1 MIDFSLTD
9 EQQAFRDALRKF
21 AQKEIAPLVDEYE
34 EKAEYPQFIFKKIAE
49 PGYLG
54 ARFPEEAGGSGG
66 DTMFSVIMSEEL
78 GYVSP
83 AIYLG
88 IYVHLYLAMS
98 AILFFGNSKQ
108 KNKYLVPGIRGDLI
122 GAWGFAE
129 PGAGSDP
136 GSMTT
141 RARREGDDF
150 IINGTKMFITNG
162 TFADF
167 VVVTAV
173 TDPSLGMKGISLFI
187 VDKDTPGFSVSKKL
201 KKMGMKASEAAELI
215 FKDCRVPASNMLGQE
230 NTGFIAAMGT
240 LTEGRIV
247 AAAFAVGMAR
257 AAYDAA
263 LAYAKIR
270 EQFGKPIG
278 KFQGIQWMLAD
289 MATQIEAA
297 KLLTY
302 QAAWLTSRN
311 APHIKE
317 SSMAKLFA
325 TETAT
330 KVCSQA
336 VQIHGGYGF
345 MDEYPVSRFYRDC
358 KLLEIG
364 EGTSQIHRNTIA
376 RSIGL

>member
-1 MIDFSLTD
+1 MIDLSLTD
-9 EQQAFRDALRKF
+9 EQKAFRDALQRF
-21 AQKEIAPLVDEYE
+21 AKKEIVPLVDEYE
-34 EKAEYPQFIFKKIAE
+34 ERAEYPQFIFRKIGE
-49 PGYLG
+49 QGYLG
-54 ARFPEEAGGSGG
+54 ARFPEEFGGIGG

-83 AIYLG
+83 GIYLG

-98 AILFFGNSKQ
+98 AILFFGSSEQ
-108 KNKYLVPGIRGDLI
+108 KRKYLIPGIRGDMV

-129 PGAGSDP
+129 PEAGSDP

-141 RARREGDDF
+141 RAKREGDDF

-187 VDKDTPGFSVSKKL
+187 VDKNTPGFSVSKKL
-201 KKMGMKASEAAELI
+201 KKMGMKASEAAELV
-215 FKDCRVPASNMLGQE
+215 FEGCRVPASNMLGKE
-230 NTGFIAAMGT
+230 NTGFLAAMGT
-240 LTEGRIV
+240 LTEGRIA

-263 LAYAKIR
+263 LDYAKTR
-270 EQFGKPIG
+270 YQFGQPIG

-302 QAAWLTSRN
+302 QAAWLASN
-311 APHIKE
+311 KAPHVKE

-325 TETAT
+325 TEMAS
-330 KVCSQA
+330 KICAQA

>member
-1 MIDFSLTD
+1 MIDLSLTD
-9 EQQAFRDALRKF
+9 EQKAFRDALRKF
-21 AQKEIAPLVDEYE
+21 AKKEIAPLVDEYE
-34 EKAEYPQFIFKKIAE
+34 EKSEYPQFMFKKMAE

-54 ARFPEEAGGSGG
+54 ARFPVEYGGSGG

-78 GYVSP
+78 AYVS
-83 AIYLG
+83 AGIYLG
-88 IYVHLYLAMS
+88 IYVHLYLAQS
-98 AILFFGNSKQ
+98 AILFFGNEHQ
-108 KNKYLVPGIRGDLI
+108 KNKYLIPGIQGDLI
-122 GAWGFAE
+122 SAWAFAE

-136 GSMTT
+136 GSMRT
-141 RARREGDDF
+141 RARRDGDDF
-150 IINGTKMFITNG
+150 IIDGTKMFITNG

-173 TDPSLGMKGISLFI
+173 TDPALGMKGISLFI
-187 VDKDTPGFSVSKKL
+187 VDKGTPGFSVSKKL
-201 KKMGMKASEAAELI
+201 KKMGMKASEAAELV
-215 FKDCRVPASNMLGQE
+215 FDECRVPASNMLGEE
-230 NTGFIAAMGT
+230 NTGFVAAMGT

-247 AAAFAVGMAR
+247 AAAFAVGLAR

-263 LAYAKIR
+263 LKYAKER

-278 KFQGIQWMLAD
+278 KFQGIQWMLSD
-289 MATQIEAA
+289 MATEIEAS

-302 QAAWLTSRN
+302 QAAWLASLGT
-311 APHIKE
+311 PHIKE
-317 SSMAKLFA
+317 SSMAKLYA
-325 TETAT
+325 TETAS
-330 KVCSQA
+330 KVCAQA

-376 RSIGL
+376 RTIGL

>member
-1 MIDFSLTD
+1 MIDLSLTD
-9 EQQAFRDALRKF
+9 EQKGFRDALRKF
-21 AQKEIAPLVDEYE
+21 AKKEIAPLVEACE
-34 EKAEYPQFIFKKIAE
+34 EKEEYPQFIFKKVGQL
-49 PGYLG
+49 GYLG
-54 ARFPEEAGGSGG
+54 ARFPEEFGGSGG
-66 DTMFSVIMSEEL
+66 DTMYSVIMSEEL

-88 IYVHLYLAMS
+88 IYVHLYLSMS
-98 AILFFGNSKQ
+98 AILFFGDDAQKQ
-108 KNKYLVPGIRGDLI
+108 KYLVPGIQGDMI
-122 GAWGFAE
+122 GAWAFAE

-141 RARREGDDF
+141 RAQRDNQDF
-150 IINGTKMFITNG
+150 IINGNKMFITNG

-167 VVVTAV
+167 VAVTAV
-173 TDPSLGMKGISLFI
+173 TDPSRGMKGISLFI
-187 VDKDTPGFSVSKKL
+187 VEKDTPGFSVSKKL

-215 FKDCRVPASNMLGQE
+215 FDDCRVPASNMLGQE
-230 NTGFIAAMGT
+230 NTGFLAAMGT

-263 LAYAKIR
+263 LEYAKTR
-270 EQFGKPIG
+270 VQFGQPIG

-302 QAAWLTSRN
+302 QAAWLASEG
-311 APHIKE
+311 AAHIKE

-330 KVCSQA
+330 QVCSQA

-345 MDEYPVSRFYRDC
+345 MDEYPVSIFYRDC

>member
-9 EQQAFRDALRKF
+9 EQKAFRDALRKF
-21 AQKEIAPLVDEYE
+21 AKNEIVPLVDQCE
-34 EKAEYPQFIFKKIAE
+34 ERAEYPQFIFRKMGE

-54 ARFPEEAGGSGG
+54 ARFPEEFGGSGG

-83 AIYLG
+83 GIYLG

-98 AILFFGNSKQ
+98 GILFFGSNEQ
-108 KNKYLVPGIRGDLI
+108 KKKYLIPGIRGDMI

-141 RARREGDDF
+141 RAKRDGSDF

-187 VDKDTPGFSVSKKL
+187 VDKGTPGFSVSKKL
-201 KKMGMKASEAAELI
+201 NKMGMKASEAAELV
-215 FKDCRVPASNMLGQE
+215 FEDCRVPASNMLGKE

-247 AAAFAVGMAR
+247 AAAFAVGMGR

-263 LAYAKIR
+263 LDYAKTR
-270 EQFGKPIG
+270 YQFGQPIG

-297 KLLTY
+297 RLLTY
-302 QAAWLTSRN
+302 QAAWLAGKS

-325 TETAT
+325 TEMAS
-330 KVCSQA
+330 KVCAQA

>member
-1 MIDFSLTD
+1 MIDLSLTD
-9 EQQAFRDALRKF
+9 EQKAFRDALRKF
-21 AQKEIAPLVDEYE
+21 AQKEIAPLVDACE
-34 EKAEYPQFIFKKIAE
+34 EKEEYPQFIFKKVGE
-49 PGYLG
+49 LGYLG
-54 ARFPEEAGGSGG
+54 ARFPEEFGGSGG
-66 DTMFSVIMSEEL
+66 DTMYSVIMSEEL

-88 IYVHLYLAMS
+88 IYVHLYLSMS
-98 AILFFGNSKQ
+98 AILFFGNDAQKQ
-108 KNKYLVPGIRGDLI
+108 KYLVPGIQGDMI
-122 GAWGFAE
+122 GAWAFAE

-136 GSMTT
+136 GSMAT
-141 RARREGDDF
+141 RAQRDNQDF
-150 IINGTKMFITNG
+150 IINGNKMFITNG

-173 TDPSLGMKGISLFI
+173 TDPSRGMKGISLFI
-187 VDKDTPGFSVSKKL
+187 VEKDTPGFSVSKKL
-201 KKMGMKASEAAELI
+201 KKMGMKASEAAELV
-215 FKDCRVPASNMLGQE
+215 FDDCRVPASNMLGQE
-230 NTGFIAAMGT
+230 NTGFLAAMGT

-263 LAYAKIR
+263 LEYAKTRI
-270 EQFGKPIG
+270 QFGQPIG

-289 MATQIEAA
+289 MATQIEAS

-302 QAAWLTSRN
+302 QAAWLASQN
-311 APHIKE
+311 AAHIKE

-345 MDEYPVSRFYRDC
+345 MDEYPVSIFYRDC

-376 RSIGL
+376 RCIGL

>member
-1 MIDFSLTD
+1 MIDLSLTD
-9 EQQAFRDALRKF
+9 EQKAFREAMRRF
-21 AQKEIAPLVDEYE
+21 AKTEIAPLVDEYE
-34 EKAEYPQFIFKKIAE
+34 ERAEYPQFIFRKMGE

-54 ARFPEEAGGSGG
+54 ARFPEEFGGIGG
-66 DTMFSVIMSEEL
+66 DAMFSVIMSEEL

-83 AIYLG
+83 GIYLG

-98 AILFFGNSKQ
+98 AILFFGSSEQ
-108 KNKYLVPGIRGDLI
+108 KGKYLIPGIRGDLV

-141 RARREGDDF
+141 MAKREGDDF

-173 TDPSLGMKGISLFI
+173 TDPSLGMKGISLFL
-187 VDKDTPGFSVSKKL
+187 VDKNTPGFSVSKKL
-201 KKMGMKASEAAELI
+201 KKMGMKASEAAELV
-215 FKDCRVPASNMLGQE
+215 FDACAVPASNMLGKE
-230 NTGFIAAMGT
+230 NTGFLAAMGT

-263 LAYAKIR
+263 LDYAKTR
-270 EQFGKPIG
+270 CQFGQPIG

-302 QAAWLTSRN
+302 QAAWLASN
-311 APHIKE
+311 KAPHIKE

-325 TETAT
+325 TEMAS
-330 KVCSQA
+330 KVCAQA

-376 RSIGL
+376 RGIGL

>member
-1 MIDFSLTD
+1 MLDLSLTD
-9 EQQAFRDALRKF
+9 EQEAFRDALRKF
-21 AQKEIAPLVDEYE
+21 AQKEIAPLVDACE
-34 EKAEYPQFIFKKIAE
+34 EKEEYPQFIFKKLGE
-49 PGYLG
+49 LGYLG
-54 ARFPEEAGGSGG
+54 ARFPEEFGGSGG
-66 DTMFSVIMSEEL
+66 DSMYSVIMSEEL

-88 IYVHLYLAMS
+88 IYVHLYLSMS
-98 AILFFGNSKQ
+98 AILFFGNTAQ
-108 KNKYLVPGIRGDLI
+108 KEKYLVPGIRGDMI
-122 GAWGFAE
+122 GAWAFAE

-136 GSMTT
+136 GAMVT
-141 RARREGDDF
+141 RAQRDNQDF
-150 IINGTKMFITNG
+150 IINGNKMFITNG
-162 TFADF
+162 TFANF

-173 TDPSLGMKGISLFI
+173 TDFARGMKGISLFI
-187 VDKDTPGFSVSKKL
+187 VDKETPGFSVSKKL
-201 KKMGMKASEAAELI
+201 KKMGMKASEAAELV
-215 FKDCRVPASNMLGQE
+215 FEDCRVPAANMLGQE
-230 NTGFIAAMGT
+230 DTGFLTAMGT

-263 LAYAKIR
+263 LNYAKTRI
-270 EQFGKPIG
+270 QFGRPIG

-302 QAAWLTSRN
+302 QAAWLASQN
-311 APHIKE
+311 ADHIKE

-325 TETAT
+325 TETSS

-345 MDEYPVSRFYRDC
+345 MDEYPVSIFYRDC

-376 RSIGL
+376 KCIGL

>member
-34 EKAEYPQFIFKKIAE
+34 EKTEYPQFIFKKIAE

-108 KNKYLVPGIRGDLI
+108 KDQYLVPGIRGDLI

-136 GSMTT
+136 GSMKT
-141 RARREGDDF
+141 RARRRGDDF

-215 FKDCRVPASNMLGQE
+215 FEDCRVPASNMLGQE
-230 NTGFIAAMGT
+230 NTGFMAAMGT

-263 LAYAKIR
+263 LAYAKTR

-302 QAAWLTSRN
+302 QAAWLASGN
-311 APHIKE
+311 ASHIKE
-317 SSMAKLFA
+317 VSMAKLFA

-376 RSIGL
+376 RCIGL

>member
-1 MIDFSLTD
+1 MIDLSLTD
-9 EQQAFRDALRKF
+9 EQKAFRDALRKF
-21 AQKEIAPLVDEYE
+21 ANKEISPLVIEYE
-34 EKAEYPQFIFKKIAE
+34 ERAEYPRFLFERIGE
-49 PGYLG
+49 LGYLG
-54 ARFPEEAGGSGG
+54 ARFPEEFGGSGG

-83 AIYLG
+83 GIYLG

-98 AILFFGNSKQ
+98 GILLFGTNEQ
-108 KNKYLVPGIRGDLI
+108 KKKYLEPGIRGDMI

-141 RARREGDDF
+141 RAKREESDF

-201 KKMGMKASEAAELI
+201 NKMGMKASEAAELV
-215 FKDCRVPASNMLGQE
+215 FEDCRVPASNMLGKE

-247 AAAFAVGMAR
+247 AASFAVGLGR

-263 LAYAKIR
+263 LDYAKTR
-270 EQFGKPIG
+270 YQFGQPIG

-302 QAAWLTSRN
+302 QAAWLAGEG

-325 TETAT
+325 TEMAS
-330 KVCSQA
+330 KVCAQA

>member
-88 IYVHLYLAMS
+88 IYVHLYLSMS
-98 AILFFGNSKQ
+98 AILFFGSTEQ
-108 KNKYLVPGIRGDLI
+108 KDKYLVPGIRGDLI

-141 RARREGDDF
+141 RAQREGDDF

-173 TDPSLGMKGISLFI
+173 TDPSLGMKGVSLFI

-201 KKMGMKASEAAELI
+201 KKMGMKASEAAELV
-215 FKDCRVPASNMLGQE
+215 FEDCRVPATNMLGQE
-230 NTGFIAAMGT
+230 NTGFVAAMGT

-263 LAYAKIR
+263 LAHAKIR

-302 QAAWLTSRN
+302 QAAWLASNN

-325 TETAT
+325 TEIASN
-330 KVCSQA
+330 VCSQA

-376 RSIGL
+376 RCIGL

>member
-1 MIDFSLTD
+1 MIDLSLTD
-9 EQQAFRDALRKF
+9 EQKAFRDALRKF
-21 AQKEIAPLVDEYE
+21 AQKEIAPLVDACE
-34 EKAEYPQFIFKKIAE
+34 EKEAYPQFIFKKVGQL
-49 PGYLG
+49 GYLG
-54 ARFPEEAGGSGG
+54 ARFPEEFGGSGG
-66 DTMFSVIMSEEL
+66 DTMYSVIMSEEL

-88 IYVHLYLAMS
+88 IYVHLYLSMS
-98 AILFFGNSKQ
+98 AILFFGNDAQ
-108 KNKYLVPGIRGDLI
+108 KEKYLVPGIQGDMI
-122 GAWGFAE
+122 GAWAFAE

-141 RARREGDDF
+141 RAQRDNRDF
-150 IINGTKMFITNG
+150 IINGNKMFITNG

-173 TDPSLGMKGISLFI
+173 TDPSRGMKGISLFI
-187 VDKDTPGFSVSKKL
+187 VEKDTPGFSVSKKL

-215 FKDCRVPASNMLGQE
+215 FDDCRVPASNMLGQE
-230 NTGFIAAMGT
+230 NTGFLAAMGT

-263 LAYAKIR
+263 LEYAKTR
-270 EQFGKPIG
+270 VQFGQPIG

-302 QAAWLTSRN
+302 QAAWLASEN
-311 APHIKE
+311 AAHIKE

-345 MDEYPVSRFYRDC
+345 MDEYPVSIFYRDC

-376 RSIGL
+376 RCIGL

>member
-9 EQQAFRDALRKF
+9 EQKAFRDALRKF
-21 AQKEIAPLVDEYE
+21 AKNEINPIAEEYDER
-34 EKAEYPQFIFKKIAE
+34 AEYPQFIFKKMAE
-49 PGYLG
+49 SGYLG
-54 ARFPEEAGGSGG
+54 ARFPVEFGGSGG

-83 AIYLG
+83 GIYLG
-88 IYVHLYLAMS
+88 MYVHLYLAMS
-98 AILFFGNSKQ
+98 AILFFGSNEQ
-108 KNKYLVPGIRGDLI
+108 KKKYLTQGIQGDMI
-122 GAWGFAE
+122 SAWAFAE

-141 RARREGDDF
+141 RAKRDGNDF

-201 KKMGMKASEAAELI
+201 KKMGMKASEAAELV
-215 FKDCRVPASNMLGQE
+215 FEDCRVPASNMLGKE
-230 NTGFIAAMGT
+230 DTGFLAAMGT

-247 AAAFAVGMAR
+247 AAAFAVGIAR
-257 AAYDAA
+257 AAYEAS
-263 LAYAKIR
+263 LNYAKSR
-270 EQFGKPIG
+270 VAFGKSIG
-278 KFQGIQWMLAD
+278 KFQGIQWMFAD

-302 QAAWLTSRN
+302 QAAWLASDGKN
-311 APHIKE
+311 PVKE

-325 TETAT
+325 TEMASN
-330 KVCSQA
+330 VCAQA

-345 MDEYPVSRFYRDC
+345 MDEYVVSRFYRDC

>member
-9 EQQAFRDALRKF
+9 EQQAFREALRKF
-21 AQKEIAPLVDEYE
+21 AKKEIAPLVDEYE

-54 ARFPEEAGGSGG
+54 ARFPEEFGGSGG
-66 DTMFSVIMSEEL
+66 DTMFSVVMSEEL
-78 GYVSP
+78 SYVSP

-98 AILFFGNSKQ
+98 AILFFGSTAQ
-108 KNKYLVPGIRGDLI
+108 KDRYLVPGIQGNLI
-122 GAWGFAE
+122 SAWGFAE

-201 KKMGMKASEAAELI
+201 KKMGMKASEAAELV
-215 FKDCRVPASNMLGQE
+215 FEDCRVPASNMLGQE
-230 NTGFIAAMGT
+230 NTGFMAAMGT
-240 LTEGRIV
+240 LTEGSRSENSR
-247 AAAFAVGMAR
+247 AFSGCWPTWPPR
-257 AAYDAA
+257 
-263 LAYAKIR
+263 
-270 EQFGKPIG
+270 
-278 KFQGIQWMLAD
+278 
-289 MATQIEAA
+289 
-297 KLLTY
+297 
-302 QAAWLTSRN
+302 SRPPN
-311 APHIKE
+311 
-317 SSMAKLFA
+317 
-325 TETAT
+325 
-330 KVCSQA
+330 C
-336 VQIHGGYGF
+336 
-345 MDEYPVSRFYRDC
+345 
-358 KLLEIG
+358 
-364 EGTSQIHRNTIA
+364 
-376 RSIGL
+376 

>member
-1 MIDFSLTD
+1 MIDLSLTD
-9 EQQAFRDALRKF
+9 EQEAFRDALRRF
-21 AQKEIAPLVDEYE
+21 AKKEIVSLVDEYE
-34 EKAEYPQFIFKKIAE
+34 ERAEYPQFIFRKIGE
-49 PGYLG
+49 LGYLG
-54 ARFPEEAGGSGG
+54 ARFPEEFGGIGG

-83 AIYLG
+83 GIYLG

-98 AILFFGNSKQ
+98 AILFFGSSEQ
-108 KNKYLVPGIRGDLI
+108 KRKYLIPGIRGDMV

-141 RARREGDDF
+141 RAKREGDAF

-187 VDKDTPGFSVSKKL
+187 VDKNTPGFSVSKKL
-201 KKMGMKASEAAELI
+201 KKMGMKASEAAELV
-215 FKDCRVPASNMLGQE
+215 FDECSVPASNMLGKE

-263 LAYAKIR
+263 LDYAKTR
-270 EQFGKPIG
+270 YQFGQPIG

-302 QAAWLTSRN
+302 QAAWLASN
-311 APHIKE
+311 KAPCIKE

-325 TETAT
+325 TEIASNI
-330 KVCSQA
+330 CAQA

-364 EGTSQIHRNTIA
+364 EGTSQIHRNIIA
-376 RSIGL
+376 RNIGL

>member
-1 MIDFSLTD
+1 MDLSLTD
-9 EQQAFRDALRKF
+9 EQEAFRDALRRF
-21 AQKEIAPLVDEYE
+21 AKKEIVSLVDEYE
-34 EKAEYPQFIFKKIAE
+34 ERAEYPQFIFRKIGE
-49 PGYLG
+49 LGYLG
-54 ARFPEEAGGSGG
+54 ARFPEEFGGIGG

-83 AIYLG
+83 GIYLG

-98 AILFFGNSKQ
+98 AILFFGSSEQ
-108 KNKYLVPGIRGDLI
+108 KRKYLIPGIRGDMV

-141 RARREGDDF
+141 RAKREGDAF

-187 VDKDTPGFSVSKKL
+187 VDKNTPGFSVSKKL
-201 KKMGMKASEAAELI
+201 KKMGMKASEAAELV
-215 FKDCRVPASNMLGQE
+215 FDECSVPASNMLGKE

-263 LAYAKIR
+263 LDYAKTR
-270 EQFGKPIG
+270 YQFGQPIG

-302 QAAWLTSRN
+302 QAAWLASN
-311 APHIKE
+311 KAPCIKE

-325 TETAT
+325 TEIASNI
-330 KVCSQA
+330 CAQA

-364 EGTSQIHRNTIA
+364 EGTSQIHRNIIA
-376 RSIGL
+376 RNIGL

>member
-1 MIDFSLTD
+1 MIDLSLTD
-9 EQQAFRDALRKF
+9 EQKAFRDALRKF
-21 AQKEIAPLVDEYE
+21 AKKEIAPLVDECE
-34 EKAEYPQFIFKKIAE
+34 EKAEYPQFIFKKIGE
-49 PGYLG
+49 LGYLG
-54 ARFPEEAGGSGG
+54 ARFPEEFGGSGG
-66 DTMFSVIMSEEL
+66 DTMYSVIMSEEL
-78 GYVSP
+78 GYVS
-83 AIYLG
+83 AGIYLG

-98 AILFFGNSKQ
+98 AIMFFGSSEQ
-108 KNKYLVPGIRGDLI
+108 KKKYLLPGLRGDMI
-122 GAWGFAE
+122 SAWGFAE

-141 RARREGDDF
+141 RARRDGDDF

-173 TDPSLGMKGISLFI
+173 TDPSLGMKGISLLI
-187 VDKDTPGFSVSKKL
+187 VDKGTPGFSVSKKL
-201 KKMGMKASEAAELI
+201 KKMGMKASEAAELV
-215 FKDCRVPASNMLGQE
+215 FDDCRVPASNMLGEE

-247 AAAFAVGMAR
+247 AAAFSVGLAR

-263 LAYAKIR
+263 LDYAKTR
-270 EQFGKPIG
+270 HQFGQPIG

-302 QAAWLTSRN
+302 QAAWLAATN

-317 SSMAKLFA
+317 ASMAKLFA
-325 TETAT
+325 SEMSS
-330 KVCSQA
+330 KVCAQA

-358 KLLEIG
+358 KLNEIG
-364 EGTSQIHRNTIA
+364 EGTSQIQRNTIA
-376 RSIGL
+376 RRIGL

>member
-1 MIDFSLTD
+1 M
-9 EQQAFRDALRKF
+9 
-21 AQKEIAPLVDEYE
+21 Y
-34 EKAEYPQFIFKKIAE
+34 
-49 PGYLG
+49 
-54 ARFPEEAGGSGG
+54 
-66 DTMFSVIMSEEL
+66 SVIMSEEL

-88 IYVHLYLAMS
+88 IYVHLYLSMS
-98 AILFFGNSKQ
+98 AILFFGNDAQKQ
-108 KNKYLVPGIRGDLI
+108 KYLVPGIQGDMI
-122 GAWGFAE
+122 GAWAFAE

-136 GSMTT
+136 GSMAT
-141 RARREGDDF
+141 RAQRDNQDF
-150 IINGTKMFITNG
+150 IINGNKMFITNG

-173 TDPSLGMKGISLFI
+173 TDPSRGMKGISLFI
-187 VDKDTPGFSVSKKL
+187 VEKDRPGFSVSKKL
-201 KKMGMKASEAAELI
+201 KKMGMKASEAAELV
-215 FKDCRVPASNMLGQE
+215 FDDCRVPASNMLGQE
-230 NTGFIAAMGT
+230 DTGFLAAMGT

-263 LAYAKIR
+263 LEYAKTRI
-270 EQFGKPIG
+270 QFGQPIG

-302 QAAWLTSRN
+302 QAAWLASQK

-345 MDEYPVSRFYRDC
+345 MDEYPVSIFYRDC

-364 EGTSQIHRNTIA
+364 EGTSEIHRNTIA
-376 RSIGL
+376 RCIGL

>member
-1 MIDFSLTD
+1 MIDLSLTD
-9 EQQAFRDALRKF
+9 EQKAFRDALRKF
-21 AQKEIAPLVDEYE
+21 ANNEIAPLVTEHE
-34 EKAEYPQFIFKKIAE
+34 EQAEYPQFLFERIGE
-49 PGYLG
+49 LGYLG
-54 ARFPEEAGGSGG
+54 ARFPKEFGGSGG

-83 AIYLG
+83 GIYLG

-98 AILFFGNSKQ
+98 GILFFGTNEQ
-108 KNKYLVPGIRGDLI
+108 KKKYLEPGIRGDMI

-141 RARREGDDF
+141 RAKREGSDF

-201 KKMGMKASEAAELI
+201 NKMGMKASEAAELV
-215 FKDCRVPASNMLGQE
+215 FEDCRVPVSNMLGKE

-247 AAAFAVGMAR
+247 AAAFAVGLGR
-257 AAYDAA
+257 AAYDTA
-263 LAYAKIR
+263 LDYAKTR
-270 EQFGKPIG
+270 YQFGQPIG

-302 QAAWLTSRN
+302 QAAWL
-311 APHIKE
+311 AAKGVPHIKE

-325 TETAT
+325 TEMAS
-330 KVCSQA
+330 KVCAEA

-376 RSIGL
+376 RTIGL

>member
-1 MIDFSLTD
+1 MINLSLTD
-9 EQQAFRDALRKF
+9 EQKAFRDALRKF
-21 AQKEIAPLVDEYE
+21 AQKEIAPLVDACE
-34 EKAEYPQFIFKKIAE
+34 EKEEYPQFIFKKVGE
-49 PGYLG
+49 LGYLG
-54 ARFPEEAGGSGG
+54 TRFPEEFGGSGG
-66 DTMFSVIMSEEL
+66 DTMYSVIMSEEL

-88 IYVHLYLAMS
+88 IYVHLYLSMS
-98 AILFFGNSKQ
+98 AILFFGNDAQKQ
-108 KNKYLVPGIRGDLI
+108 KYLVPGIQGDMI
-122 GAWGFAE
+122 GAWAFAE

-141 RARREGDDF
+141 RAQRDNQNF
-150 IINGTKMFITNG
+150 IINGNKMFITNG

-173 TDPSLGMKGISLFI
+173 TDSSRGMKGISLFI
-187 VDKDTPGFSVSKKL
+187 VEKDTPGFSVSKKL
-201 KKMGMKASEAAELI
+201 KKMGMKASEAAELV
-215 FKDCRVPASNMLGQE
+215 FDDCRVPASNMLGQE
-230 NTGFIAAMGT
+230 NTGFLAAMGT

-263 LAYAKIR
+263 LEYAKTRI
-270 EQFGKPIG
+270 QFGQPIG

-302 QAAWLTSRN
+302 QAAWLASEN
-311 APHIKE
+311 AAHIKE

-345 MDEYPVSRFYRDC
+345 MDEYPVSIFYRDC

-376 RSIGL
+376 RCIGL

>member
-1 MIDFSLTD
+1 MIDLSLTD
-9 EQQAFRDALRKF
+9 EQKGFRDALRKF
-21 AQKEIAPLVDEYE
+21 AKKEIAPLVEACE
-34 EKAEYPQFIFKKIAE
+34 EKEEYPQFIFKKVGQL
-49 PGYLG
+49 GYLG
-54 ARFPEEAGGSGG
+54 ARFPEEFGGSGG
-66 DTMFSVIMSEEL
+66 DTMYSVIMSEEL

-88 IYVHLYLAMS
+88 IYVHLYLSMS
-98 AILFFGNSKQ
+98 AILFFGDDAQKQ
-108 KNKYLVPGIRGDLI
+108 KYLVPGIQGDMI
-122 GAWGFAE
+122 GAWAFAE

-141 RARREGDDF
+141 RAQRDNQDF
-150 IINGTKMFITNG
+150 IINGNKMFITNG

-173 TDPSLGMKGISLFI
+173 TDPSRGMKGISLFI
-187 VDKDTPGFSVSKKL
+187 VEKDTPGFSVSKKL
-201 KKMGMKASEAAELI
+201 KKMGMKASEAAELV
-215 FKDCRVPASNMLGQE
+215 FDDCRVPASNMLGQE
-230 NTGFIAAMGT
+230 NTGFLAAMGT

-263 LAYAKIR
+263 LEYAKTR
-270 EQFGKPIG
+270 VQFGQPIG

-302 QAAWLTSRN
+302 QAAWLASEG
-311 APHIKE
+311 AAHIKE

-330 KVCSQA
+330 QVCSQA

-345 MDEYPVSRFYRDC
+345 MDEYPVSIFYRDC

>member
-21 AQKEIAPLVDEYE
+21 AQKEIAPLVDEHE

-54 ARFPEEAGGSGG
+54 ARFPEEFGGSGG

-98 AILFFGNSKQ
+98 AILFFGSAAQ
-108 KNKYLVPGIRGDLI
+108 KDRYLVPGIQGDLI
-122 GAWGFAE
+122 SAWGFAD

-201 KKMGMKASEAAELI
+201 KKMGMKASEAAELV
-215 FKDCRVPASNMLGQE
+215 FEDCRVPASNMLGQE
-230 NTGFIAAMGT
+230 NTGFMAAMGT

-302 QAAWLTSRN
+302 QAAWLASNN

-376 RSIGL
+376 RCIGL

>member
-1 MIDFSLTD
+1 MDLSLTD
-9 EQQAFRDALRKF
+9 EQTAFRDALRKF
-21 AQKEIAPLVDEYE
+21 AQKEIAPLVE
-34 EKAEYPQFIFKKIAE
+34 ECEDKAEYPRAIFQKMAE

-54 ARFPEEAGGSGG
+54 ARFPVEFGGSGG

-78 GYVSP
+78 AYVSP
-83 AIYLG
+83 GIYLG
-88 IYVHLYLAMS
+88 VYVHLYLALS
-98 AILFFGNSKQ
+98 AILFFGKEEQKQ
-108 KNKYLVPGIRGDLI
+108 KYLVPGIKGDLI
-122 GAWGFAE
+122 SAWAFAE
-129 PGAGSDP
+129 PSAGSDP

-141 RARREGDDF
+141 RAHRDGDDF
-150 IINGTKMFITNG
+150 VINGTKMFITNG

-187 VDKDTPGFSVSKKL
+187 VDRDTPGFSVSRKL
-201 KKMGMKASEAAELI
+201 KKMGMKASEAAELV
-215 FKDCRVPASNMLGQE
+215 FEDCRVPATNMLGRE
-230 NTGFIAAMGT
+230 HTGFLAAMGT

-257 AAYDAA
+257 AAHDAA

-270 EQFGKPIG
+270 PQFGQPIG
-278 KFQGIQWMLAD
+278 KFQGLQWMLAD

-302 QAAWLTSRN
+302 QAAWLASRG

-317 SSMAKLFA
+317 ASMAKLFA

-330 KVCSQA
+330 QVCAQA

-376 RSIGL
+376 KTLGL

>member
-1 MIDFSLTD
+1 MIDLSLTD
-9 EQQAFRDALRKF
+9 EQKAFRDALRKF
-21 AQKEIAPLVDEYE
+21 AKKEIAPLVDECE
-34 EKAEYPQFIFKKIAE
+34 EKAEYPQFIFKKMGDQ
-49 PGYLG
+49 GYLG
-54 ARFPEEAGGSGG
+54 ARFPEEFGGSGG

-78 GYVSP
+78 GYVS
-83 AIYLG
+83 AGIYLG

-98 AILFFGNSKQ
+98 AIMFFGSSEQ
-108 KNKYLVPGIRGDLI
+108 KKKYLLPGLRGDMI
-122 GAWGFAE
+122 SAWGFAE

-141 RARREGDDF
+141 RARRDGDNF

-173 TDPSLGMKGISLFI
+173 TDPSLGMKGISLLI
-187 VDKDTPGFSVSKKL
+187 VDKGTPGFSVSKKL
-201 KKMGMKASEAAELI
+201 KKMGMKASEAAELV
-215 FKDCRVPASNMLGQE
+215 FEDCRVPASNMLGKE

-247 AAAFAVGMAR
+247 AAAFSVGLAR

-263 LAYAKIR
+263 LDYAKTR
-270 EQFGKPIG
+270 HQFGQPIG

-289 MATQIEAA
+289 MATQIEAG

-302 QAAWLTSRN
+302 QAAWLAGKG
-311 APHIKE
+311 APQIKE
-317 SSMAKLFA
+317 ASMAKLFA
-325 TETAT
+325 SEMSS
-330 KVCSQA
+330 KVCAQA

-358 KLLEIG
+358 KLNEIG
-364 EGTSQIHRNTIA
+364 EGTSQIQRNTIA
-376 RSIGL
+376 RRIGL

>member
-1 MIDFSLTD
+1 MIDLSLTD
-9 EQQAFRDALRKF
+9 EQKAFRDALQKF
-21 AQKEIAPLVDEYE
+21 AKKEIAPLVE
-34 EKAEYPQFIFKKIAE
+34 EFEEREEYPQFIFKKIGE
-49 PGYLG
+49 LGYLG
-54 ARFPEEAGGSGG
+54 ARFPEEFGGIGG
-66 DTMFSVIMSEEL
+66 DTMYSVIMSEEL

-83 AIYLG
+83 GIYLG
-88 IYVHLYLAMS
+88 FYVHLYLAMS
-98 AILFFGNSKQ
+98 GILFFGSSEQKKQ
-108 KNKYLVPGIRGDLI
+108 YLVPGIRGDMI

-141 RARREGDDF
+141 RAKREGDDF

-173 TDPSLGMKGISLFI
+173 TDPALGMKGISLFI
-187 VDKDTPGFSVSKKL
+187 VDKNTPGFSVSKKL
-201 KKMGMKASEAAELI
+201 KKMGMKASEAAELV
-215 FKDCRVPASNMLGQE
+215 FEDCRVPASKMLGKE
-230 NTGFIAAMGT
+230 NTGFMAAMGT

-247 AAAFAVGMAR
+247 AAAFAVGIAR

-263 LAYAKIR
+263 LDYAKNRI
-270 EQFGKPIG
+270 QFGQPIG

-302 QAAWLTSRN
+302 QAAWLASSK

-325 TETAT
+325 TEMASTICA
-330 KVCSQA
+330 QA

>member
-1 MIDFSLTD
+1 MINLSLTD
-9 EQQAFRDALRKF
+9 EQKAFRDALRKF
-21 AQKEIAPLVDEYE
+21 AQKEIAPLVDACE
-34 EKAEYPQFIFKKIAE
+34 EKEEYPQFIFKKVGE
-49 PGYLG
+49 LGYLG
-54 ARFPEEAGGSGG
+54 ARFPEEFGGSGG
-66 DTMFSVIMSEEL
+66 DTMYSVIMSEEL

-88 IYVHLYLAMS
+88 IYVHLYLSMS
-98 AILFFGNSKQ
+98 AILFFGNDAQKQ
-108 KNKYLVPGIRGDLI
+108 KYLVPGIQGDMI
-122 GAWGFAE
+122 GAWAFAE

-141 RARREGDDF
+141 RAQRDNQNF
-150 IINGTKMFITNG
+150 IINGNKMFITNG

-173 TDPSLGMKGISLFI
+173 TDSSRGMKGISLFI
-187 VDKDTPGFSVSKKL
+187 VEKDTPGFSVSKKL
-201 KKMGMKASEAAELI
+201 KKMGMKASEAAELV
-215 FKDCRVPASNMLGQE
+215 FDDCRVPASNMLGQE
-230 NTGFIAAMGT
+230 NTGFLAAMGT

-263 LAYAKIR
+263 LEYAKTRI
-270 EQFGKPIG
+270 QFGQPIG

-302 QAAWLTSRN
+302 QAAWLASEN
-311 APHIKE
+311 AAHIKE

-345 MDEYPVSRFYRDC
+345 MDEYPVSIFYRDC

-376 RSIGL
+376 RCIGL

>member
-1 MIDFSLTD
+1 MLDLSLTD
-9 EQQAFRDALRKF
+9 EQKAFRDALRKF
-21 AQKEIAPLVDEYE
+21 ANKEIAPLVAEYE
-34 EKAEYPQFIFKKIAE
+34 ERAEYPQFIFEKIGK

-54 ARFPEEAGGSGG
+54 ARFPEEFGGSGG

-83 AIYLG
+83 GIYLG

-98 AILFFGNSKQ
+98 GILFFGSSEQ
-108 KNKYLVPGIRGDLI
+108 KKKYLRSGIQGDMI
-122 GAWGFAE
+122 GAWAFAE

-141 RARREGDDF
+141 RAKRVGDDF

-187 VDKDTPGFSVSKKL
+187 VDRDAPGFFVSKKL
-201 KKMGMKASEAAELI
+201 KKMGMKASEAAELV
-215 FKDCRVPASNMLGQE
+215 FEDCRVPASNMLGKE
-230 NTGFIAAMGT
+230 NTGFMAAMGT

-247 AAAFAVGMAR
+247 AAAFAVGMGR

-263 LAYAKIR
+263 LDYAKTR
-270 EQFGKPIG
+270 HQFGQPIG

-297 KLLTY
+297 
-302 QAAWLTSRN
+302 
-311 APHIKE
+311 
-317 SSMAKLFA
+317 
-325 TETAT
+325 
-330 KVCSQA
+330 
-336 VQIHGGYGF
+336 
-345 MDEYPVSRFYRDC
+345 
-358 KLLEIG
+358 
-364 EGTSQIHRNTIA
+364 
-376 RSIGL
+376 

>member
-1 MIDFSLTD
+1 MDLSLTD
-9 EQQAFRDALRKF
+9 EQKAFRDALRKF
-21 AQKEIAPLVDEYE
+21 AKNEIVPLVDQCE
-34 EKAEYPQFIFKKIAE
+34 ERAEYPQFIFRKMGE

-54 ARFPEEAGGSGG
+54 ARFPEEFGGSGG

-83 AIYLG
+83 GIYLG

-98 AILFFGNSKQ
+98 GILFFGSNEQ
-108 KNKYLVPGIRGDLI
+108 KKKYLLPGIRGDMI

-141 RARREGDDF
+141 RAKRDGNDF

-201 KKMGMKASEAAELI
+201 NKMGMKASEAAELV
-215 FKDCRVPASNMLGQE
+215 FEDCRVPATNMLGKE
-230 NTGFIAAMGT
+230 DTGFIAAMGT

-247 AAAFAVGMAR
+247 AAAFAVGIGR

-263 LAYAKIR
+263 LDYAKTR
-270 EQFGKPIG
+270 YQFGQPIG

-302 QAAWLTSRN
+302 QAAWLSGEG

-325 TETAT
+325 TEMAS
-330 KVCSQA
+330 KVCAKA